1 VGLDVG
7 LDVVERGAGEGRAP
21 TTGGGVPRL
30 PSRVPSGGGGT
41 SGERGAEREAEE
53 APSRRAAGERGR
65 TPPLS
70 AGRGAPLKGEE
81 RISRK
86 ESPPDQR
93 RTNGIN
99 QPFDEGERPRARGG
113 PAPPRLDRP
122 RGPAGV
128 APPGSGAAAAARP
141 LAGSKDSEA
150 PPPAAEAGLEAR
162 PPPHRRQQMQPA
174 CARSSGQPYSTRRGH
189 PN

>member
-1 VGLDVG
+1 MGLDVG

-30 PSRVPSGGGGT
+30 PTSRVPSGGGGT

-65 TPPLS
+65 PPPLS

-86 ESPPDQR
+86 EGPPDQR
-93 RTNGIN
+93 RTGTESTNHLTKESDLEQG
-99 QPFDEGERPRARGG
+99 EGPHPLGSTA
-113 PAPPRLDRP
+113 
-122 RGPAGV
+122 PAGRQ
-128 APPGSGAAAAARP
+128 ALRRRAAA
-141 LAGSKDSEA
+141 
-150 PPPAAEAGLEAR
+150 
-162 PPPHRRQQMQPA
+162 QQ
-174 CARSSGQPYSTRRGH
+174 RRRGR
-189 PN
+189 